1 MGGKR
6 IAAAVLVA
14 VGAGLLTGCCLF
26 SGAPTVSIMGPSTA
40 TVGTAVTFTATATGG
55 SSPYTYTWSVG
66 GSGSTVNYTF
76 TSAGTQTIGVTVT
89 DNCGKQ
95 ASAMWPVTVSEGSGG
110 GGNLT
115 GMWNGT
121 LYLQGAPYQF
131 ALQLAHQNQ
140 SVVGTAFIAGLSSPG
155 SGSYTAGQFMFQ
167 FELPGSQDMLT
178 LTGTYNPYANQLSG
192 RVTVAGGI
200 EVGSWTVMR

>member
-26 SGAPTVSIMGPSTA
+26 SGAPTVSIIGPSTA

-55 SSPYTYTWSVG
+55 GGTYTYQWSFG
-66 GSGSTVNYTF
+66 GSGSTVNHTF

-95 ASAMWPVTVSEGSGG
+95 ASAMLTVTVSEG
-110 GGNLT
+110 NLS

-121 LYLQGAPYQF
+121 IYDNAGANIPF
-131 ALQLAHQNQ
+131 ALQINH
-140 SVVGTAFIAGLSSPG
+140 VGTNITATVTVDIATSPG
-155 SGSYTAGQFMFQ
+155 SGSYAAGRFMLQFQWPRTDTMV
-167 FELPGSQDMLT
+167 T
-178 LTGTYNPYANQLSG
+178 LDGTYNPYANELSG
-192 RVTVAGGI
+192 DWLIGGYRIGTWRVQ
-200 EVGSWTVMR
+200 R